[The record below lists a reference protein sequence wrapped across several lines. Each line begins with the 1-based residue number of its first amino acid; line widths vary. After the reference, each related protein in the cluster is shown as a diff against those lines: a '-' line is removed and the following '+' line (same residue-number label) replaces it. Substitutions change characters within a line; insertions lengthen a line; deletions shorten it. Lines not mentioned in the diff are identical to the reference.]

1 MKHTNM
7 KKYLLLLLS
16 ITAIGLSS
24 CKKEVIANNQ
34 TTNRTIL
41 VNVPKANWKLTS
53 DNKSWFTTIT
63 VPEND
68 AYFNKNGH
76 IVVAMSIDDPNVYE
90 ALPQTYKGISYT
102 IDSGIG
108 FVNIYFSEPN
118 GAAIGAPTFDSNV
131 KVTLIDSSLIQ

>member
-1 MKHTNM
+1 M

-24 CKKEVIANNQ
+24 CKKEVIAPNNQ

-41 VNVPKANWKLTS
+41 VTVPKANWKLTS
-53 DNKSWFTTIT
+53 DNKSWFTTIK

-90 ALPQTYKGISYT
+90 AIPQTFNKISYNV
-102 IDSGIG
+102 DSGVG
-108 FVNIYFSEPN
+108 FVNIYFSSADGN
-118 GAAIGAPTFDSNV
+118 AIGAPTFDSNV
-131 KVTLIDSSLIQ
+131 KVTLIDSYLIQ

>member
-1 MKHTNM
+1 M

-24 CKKEVIANNQ
+24 CKKEVIANDNNQ

-53 DNKSWFTTIT
+53 DNKSWFTTIK
-63 VPEND
+63 VQEND

-76 IVVAMSIDDPNVYE
+76 IVVAMAIDDPNVYE
-90 ALPQTYKGISYT
+90 AIPQVYKNIAYT
-102 IDSGIG
+102 FDSGIG
-108 FVNIYFSEPN
+108 FVNVYFSDPAGNAIAAPN
-118 GAAIGAPTFDSNV
+118 FDSTV
-131 KVTLIDSSLIQ
+131 KVTLIDSYLIQ

>member
-1 MKHTNM
+1 M

-24 CKKEVIANNQ
+24 CKKEVIAPNNQ

-41 VNVPKANWKLTS
+41 VTVPKANWKVTN
-53 DNKSWFTTIT
+53 DGKSWFTTIN
-63 VPEND
+63 VQEND

-90 ALPQTYKGISYT
+90 AIPQTYNKISYNF
-102 IDSGIG
+102 DSGIG
-108 FVNIYFSEPN
+108 YVNIYFSDPN
-118 GAAIGAPTFDSNV
+118 GIAIGAPTFDSNV
-131 KVTLIDSSLIQ
+131 KITLIDSYLIP